1 MMLAEENGRLK
12 KIIAEQALS
21 IELKEEELR
30 RISSILEK
38 KSNNL

>member
-1 MMLAEENGRLK
+1 MVLSEENSRLK

-30 RISSILEK
+30 RLMNIVDRRSTG
-38 KSNNL
+38 